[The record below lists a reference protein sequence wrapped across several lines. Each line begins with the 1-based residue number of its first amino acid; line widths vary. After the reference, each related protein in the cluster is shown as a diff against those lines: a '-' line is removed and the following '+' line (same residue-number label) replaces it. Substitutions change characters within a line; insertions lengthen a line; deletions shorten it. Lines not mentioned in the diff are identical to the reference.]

1 MHLLMDACF
10 LPATADGSFS
20 VAVAFFS
27 AWMMLLMVMD
37 VSAAE

>member
-20 VAVAFFS
+20 IAGAFFS
-27 AWMMLLMVMD
+27 ALMLLMVMD